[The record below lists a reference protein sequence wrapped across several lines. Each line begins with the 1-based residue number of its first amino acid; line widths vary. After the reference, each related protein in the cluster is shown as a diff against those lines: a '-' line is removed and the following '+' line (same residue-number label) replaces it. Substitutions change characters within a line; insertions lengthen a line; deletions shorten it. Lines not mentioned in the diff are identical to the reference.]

1 MRCSSRVTH
10 GGYEEEDGERDLMA
24 GIRGYGSVCVCRG
37 VCMCVDWECG
47 MKHHRG
53 WWWGGEEGG
62 RGGGEAVGVVPG
74 GEKKEDGEEKGREER
89 DGGRMVI
96 SEIEKIIIKMN
107 CDHRI

>member
-1 MRCSSRVTH
+1 M
-10 GGYEEEDGERDLMA
+10 E
-24 GIRGYGSVCVCRG
+24 VCVCRG

-74 GEKKEDGEEKGREER
+74 DKEKEDGEEKGREER